1 MALGTDAQ
9 YFFFKDYYNQN
20 KNKFGT
26 KGILGMY
33 DRDSTESFNLFKSN
47 TSHSRRFNNE
57 LANMSTE
64 TQAYY
69 TNLFRDS
76 QKKGYESLKT

>member
-1 MALGTDAQ
+1 
-9 YFFFKDYYNQN
+9 
-20 KNKFGT
+20 
-26 KGILGMY
+26 MY